1 MVEKGSTRAI
11 DPREARV
18 VANTTLETRE
28 RLERIAESNRWSLSK
43 TAHLALVEGLRVL
56 EASDTVPSDFSEEGR
71 GRARRDSDW
80 S

>member
-1 MVEKGSTRAI
+1 MVEKGSSRAI
-11 DPREARV
+11 DPRDARV

-43 TAHLALVEGLRVL
+43 TAHLALLEGLRAL
-56 EASDTVPSDFSEEGR
+56 EESDIVSSDFSDERR

-80 S
+80 C